1 MTPSTHPLRPR
12 HILALPGSLRRDG
25 CNRRLLRT
33 AAHRAPPGM
42 RIELYEALSEVP
54 LFDEDLE
61 ATAPDAPP
69 GVRRLREAVA
79 SADGLLIATPEYNQ
93 SLPGVLK
100 NAIDW
105 LSRPAPGEVLPDK
118 PVAITGATPG
128 RWGTRLAQTALRQ
141 TLTAIGAA
149 VMPAPALFIADASTL
164 FDTDGALHDP
174 ATHDALGGFL
184 AGFANWLERM
194 DARPVRTESTEPGM
208 SPAATAPAT
217 TAPVLYALPHPD
229 TRD

>member
-1 MTPSTHPLRPR
+1 MTTSIHSLRPR

-25 CNRRLLRT
+25 CNRRLLRA

-61 ATAPDAPP
+61 AQAPDGPA
-69 GVRRLREAVA
+69 GVQRLREAVA
-79 SADGLLIATPEYNQ
+79 SADGVLIATPEYNQ

-105 LSRPAPGEVLPDK
+105 LSRPAPGEVLPGK

-141 TLTAIGAA
+141 TLAAIGAA
-149 VMPAPALFIADASTL
+149 VMPAPMLFVADAPTL
-164 FDTDGALHDP
+164 FDADGTLHDP
-174 ATHDALGGFL
+174 ATRDALRTFL
-184 AGFANWLERM
+184 DGFANWLERM

-208 SPAATAPAT
+208 PSAKMSSG
-217 TAPVLYALPHPD
+217 PVTPPRYASRPEVED
-229 TRD
+229 